1 VLRPA
6 FTVDIGGRLAEEISP
21 WASIPIQLEDE
32 QIKTIW
38 PGVYAQ
44 GGATVS
50 DGDSSDSG
58 DDGDSGASSD
68 SSDSSSDSDSGTSD
82 GGNDSDSTNR

>member
-1 VLRPA
+1 MG
-6 FTVDIGGRLAEEISP
+6 VDA
-21 WASIPIQLEDE
+21 IQLEDE

-50 DGDSSDSG
+50 D
-58 DDGDSGASSD
+58 
-68 SSDSSSDSDSGTSD
+68 
-82 GGNDSDSTNR
+82 SDSTNR

>member
-1 VLRPA
+1 MG
-6 FTVDIGGRLAEEISP
+6 VDA
-21 WASIPIQLEDE
+21 IQLEDE
-32 QIKTIW
+32 QIKTVW

-58 DDGDSGASSD
+58 DDGEPGASSD
-68 SSDSSSDSDSGTSD
+68 SSDSSSDIDSGT
-82 GGNDSDSTNR
+82 GNDSDSTNR